1 MGKIPYRQGES
12 DLCMAEAK
20 VDFVRL
26 PGDLRVILQG
36 EASRRE
42 KGTLPLA
49 IVLTFAVSIALI

>member
-1 MGKIPYRQGES
+1 
-12 DLCMAEAK
+12 MAEAK

-36 EASRRE
+36 EASSRE